1 MYLSKPIAIIV
12 IMSLSVPLSS
22 SSFFLDKYLNKIILD
37 KSFSNIQLSYAISK
51 KITSALNIALEKVEY
66 GSRQWLVINRELAKT
81 NKSSALALAKW
92 YQNFSEDNKAL
103 SKQAE
108 LWLKQAIRL
117 KSQKAIL
124 ALSEYYFDYNYVS
137 KARDTFELLNS
148 DNLSLHDKVKS
159 YSFQFRLNIH
169 LGDIGKVTK
178 QIHSLPPKLLQI
190 NEISD
195 LLNDIERY
203 NVIDVSNIN
212 QTLLA
217 TSKPEI
223 YLGVTPKT
231 KSCISDLQLFAT
243 NLKHLRHLQRLIINF
258 KKQEALA
265 KFVCLP
271 VPKYINPKYIN
282 CNAEK
287 ASPITC
293 DETLWQVVKDNTN
306 TRHVGLMLNEGGA
319 NVHLGIL
326 YFDSQDDINVFSHEI
341 SHLLGF
347 IDEYPLAK
355 THQICQQA
363 QMNIFSHN
371 IAVIPRLVFGHHAQV
386 RERVLANIPWA
397 SLIKEDTPII
407 KLNKSVK
414 GALPLWEVGTP
425 EEFTEEVGVF
435 KAETCGYNVNES
447 LSTSA
452 NNNSAYKPLVKRT
465 LLRTTTSEFPELY
478 IKLLVKQPT
487 SFLMPSYD
495 YNIALAFYRKGNMD
509 KARFWLNKAAR
520 WEQDK
525 VRKKRVLMG
534 DF

>member
-1 MYLSKPIAIIV
+1 MYLNKSIAIIV

-66 GSRQWLVINRELAKT
+66 GSRQWLVINRELAKK

-124 ALSEYYFDYNYVS
+124 ALSEDYFDHNHVS
-137 KARDTFELLNS
+137 KAQDTFELLNY
-148 DNLSLHDKVKS
+148 DNLSLRDKVKS
-159 YSFQFRLNIH
+159 NALQLRLNIQ
-169 LGDIGKVTK
+169 LGDIDKVSW
-178 QIHSLPPKLLQI
+178 QIQSLPTELLLI

-203 NVIDVSNIN
+203 EVIDVHNIT
-212 QTLLA
+212 QTQSA
-217 TSKPEI
+217 TSKQEVHFG
-223 YLGVTPKT
+223 LTS
-231 KSCISDLQLFAT
+231 KSKNCISDVQLFAT
-243 NLKHLRHLQRLIINF
+243 NLKHLRHLQQLILTF
-258 KKQEALA
+258 KEQETLA
-265 KFVCLP
+265 DFVCLP
-271 VPKYINPKYIN
+271 EPKYINPRYIN

-306 TRHVGLMLNEGGA
+306 TRHIGLMLNEGGA

-355 THQICQQA
+355 AHQICQQA
-363 QMNIFSHN
+363 QMEIFSHN
-371 IAVIPRLVFGHHAQV
+371 IAIIPRLVYGHHAQV

-397 SLIKEDTPII
+397 TLIKDDTPII
-407 KLNKSVK
+407 NLIKSVK

-425 EEFTEEVGVF
+425 EEFSEEVGVF
-435 KAETCGYNVNES
+435 KAETCEYNVNES

-452 NNNSAYKPLVKRT
+452 KNSSAYKPLVKRT
-465 LLRTTTSEFPELY
+465 LLRTLTSEFPELY
-478 IKLLVKQPT
+478 IKLLAMQPKT
-487 SFLMPSYD
+487 YLMPSYD
-495 YNIALAFYRKGNMD
+495 YNIALAFYRKGNIN
-509 KARFWLNKAAR
+509 KARFWLKKSAQ

-534 DF
+534 GF